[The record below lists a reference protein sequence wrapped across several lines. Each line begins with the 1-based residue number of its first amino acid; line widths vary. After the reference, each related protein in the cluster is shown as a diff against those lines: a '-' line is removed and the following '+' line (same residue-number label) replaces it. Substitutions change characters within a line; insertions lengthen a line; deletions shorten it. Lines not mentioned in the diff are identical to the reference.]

1 MQYLDLDTIKRH
13 LNLDLSFTQDD
24 EYLTSLADTAEQ
36 IVALHLDNDLES
48 IVAQCNDTLPA
59 PIRHAMLLLI
69 GNFYMNR
76 ENIAFG
82 NCSAIPF
89 SYEYL
94 LAPYKE
100 YINSKI

>member
-13 LNLDLSFTQDD
+13 LNLDLDFHADD
-24 EYLTSLADTAEQ
+24 EYLTGLGDTAEQ

-48 IVAQCNDTLPA
+48 IVALNDDTLPA

-69 GNFYMNR
+69 GNLYMNR

-82 NCSAIPF
+82 NCSKIPF

>member
-1 MQYLDLDTIKRH
+1 MNYLDLDTIKRH

-24 EYLTSLADTAEQ
+24 EYLEALADTAEQ
-36 IVALHLDNDLES
+36 IVEKHLDNDLGS
-48 IVAQCNDTLPA
+48 IIYQCNDTLPA
-59 PIRHAMLLLI
+59 PIKHAMLLLI

-76 ENIAFG
+76 ESISFASN
-82 NCSAIPF
+82 SSLPL